1 MVGRFII
8 DCIGRSLNA
17 KGHPVQG
24 ILPSRIVGV
33 LKGGEKIDDFKVRV
47 QQQQQQQQQDAA
59 GGGADDDEAPPR
71 SRPRRRSR
79 HPRPRTRHCHV
90 GRNVLGNKK
99 RDSVPGDGPRLLPLK
114 GPCLV

>member
-1 MVGRFII
+1 MVGHFII

-47 QQQQQQQQQDAA
+47 QQQQQQQQQQQDA
-59 GGGADDDEAPPR
+59 ER
-71 SRPRRRSR
+71 
-79 HPRPRTRHCHV
+79 
-90 GRNVLGNKK
+90 
-99 RDSVPGDGPRLLPLK
+99 
-114 GPCLV
+114 

>member
-1 MVGRFII
+1 MVGHFII

-47 QQQQQQQQQDAA
+47 QQQQQQDA
-59 GGGADDDEAPPR
+59 ER
-71 SRPRRRSR
+71 
-79 HPRPRTRHCHV
+79 
-90 GRNVLGNKK
+90 
-99 RDSVPGDGPRLLPLK
+99 
-114 GPCLV
+114 